1 MRLIVINL
9 DRAKCRRQRIT
20 GEFRKVGLNAEFHV
34 AVDGKQLS
42 PRDYDQVDRT
52 TPRRMGLK
60 SQGDGLIGNWLSQ
73 RQVMKEV
80 VEHGPDIV
88 AIFEDDVELSPELP
102 CLLTALERD
111 KIFFD
116 IVKLA
121 RRTPDK
127 TFIPYRKLSS
137 GHVIGRVR
145 YHDSGTEGYVITRD
159 AARRFLT
166 QTPKMTWAL
175 DQAINNYW
183 ENGLNIYYLEEPV
196 VFHGGSEDSLIE
208 QDRKRSRELHR
219 RTENQMMIL
228 CRRIPWTIQRYLS
241 RRQEFLRRVREDKE
255 DSGTFSLE

>member
-9 DRAKCRRQRIT
+9 DRAKCRRQRVT
-20 GEFRKVGLNAEFHV
+20 EEFRKVGLDAEFHV
-34 AVDGKQLS
+34 AVDGKRLTA
-42 PRDYDQVDRT
+42 RDYDQVDRS
-52 TPRRMGLK
+52 TPRRMGHK
-60 SQGDGLIGNWLSQ
+60 PQGDALIGNWLSQ

-80 VEHGPDIV
+80 VENGPDMV
-88 AIFEDDVELSPELP
+88 AIFEDDVELSPALP

-116 IVKLA
+116 IVKLS
-121 RRTPDK
+121 RRKTEK

-145 YHDSGTEGYVITRD
+145 YHDSGTEGYVITRE

-183 ENGLNIYYLEEPV
+183 ENGLNIYYLDSPV
-196 VFHGGSEDSLIE
+196 VFHGGSDDSLIE

-228 CRRIPWTIQRYLS
+228 CRRIPWTFQRYES
-241 RRQEFLRRVREDKE
+241 RRQEFRRRVREDKE
-255 DSGTFSLE
+255 GSGTLSSE

>member
-9 DRAKCRRQRIT
+9 ARAKCRRQRVT
-20 GEFRKVGLNAEFHV
+20 EEFRKVGLNAEFHV
-34 AVDGKQLS
+34 AVDGKRLS
-42 PRDYDQVDRT
+42 ARDYDQVDRS

-60 SQGDGLIGNWLSQ
+60 SQGDALIGNWLSQ

-80 VEHGPDIV
+80 VENGPDIV

-102 CLLTALERD
+102 CLLTALQRD
-111 KIFFD
+111 KISFD

-121 RRTPDK
+121 RRKTEK

-166 QTPKMTWAL
+166 HTPKMTWAL

-196 VFHGGSEDSLIE
+196 VFHGSSDDSLIE
-208 QDRKRSRELHR
+208 HDRKRQRQLHR
-219 RTENQMMIL
+219 KTENQMMIL
-228 CRRIPWTIQRYLS
+228 CRRIPWMVRRYLS
-241 RRQEFLRRVREDKE
+241 RRREFLRRVSEDKE
-255 DSGTFSLE
+255 GSGTLPPV